1 MIYFYFVRHGE
12 TLSNIWHTLQGWSD
26 TPLTEK
32 GISQGKALGRGLAA
46 IPFEKIYTSTSERA
60 YDTACYIR
68 GERDLKITMC
78 KGLKEMNF
86 GTFET
91 KANTFS
97 GCKTYLQRLQY
108 PWKAAGGE
116 NLEDVCN
123 RVGTLIT
130 DLLEENEGINGN
142 ILCVSHGIAILAA
155 LYTADKDVYE
165 ECLKN
170 EVRFKN
176 CSVTI
181 IGCHQGSYTVECVNA
196 TEYITKGGYY
206 EEDYQ

>member
-1 MIYFYFVRHGE
+1 MEHLKPKRIRFPDVKPIYRDYSIHG
-12 TLSNIWHTLQGWSD
+12 
-26 TPLTEK
+26 
-32 GISQGKALGRGLAA
+32 
-46 IPFEKIYTSTSERA
+46 
-60 YDTACYIR
+60 
-68 GERDLKITMC
+68 
-78 KGLKEMNF
+78 
-86 GTFET
+86 
-91 KANTFS
+91 
-97 GCKTYLQRLQY
+97 
-108 PWKAAGGE
+108 